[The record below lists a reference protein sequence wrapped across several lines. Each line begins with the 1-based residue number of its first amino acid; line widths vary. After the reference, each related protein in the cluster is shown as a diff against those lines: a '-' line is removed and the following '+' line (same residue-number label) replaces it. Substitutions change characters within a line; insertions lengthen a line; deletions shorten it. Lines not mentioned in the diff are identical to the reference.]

1 MVRFWPGANE
11 DICFRVAISD
21 KRMSAN
27 RPKMIKDRGG
37 FTIVQEPAE
46 ATARSMPLS
55 AIRHMKIDKV
65 CTLQEMARL
74 FIELAND
81 DPPRETE
88 QSVQEL
94 MQIED
99 RIAEGVQGK
108 VIDAEALD

>member
-1 MVRFWPGANE
+1 
-11 DICFRVAISD
+11 
-21 KRMSAN
+21 
-27 RPKMIKDRGG
+27 MIKDRDG

-55 AIRHMKIDKV
+55 AIRDMKIDKV

-81 DPPRETE
+81 DPPRETK